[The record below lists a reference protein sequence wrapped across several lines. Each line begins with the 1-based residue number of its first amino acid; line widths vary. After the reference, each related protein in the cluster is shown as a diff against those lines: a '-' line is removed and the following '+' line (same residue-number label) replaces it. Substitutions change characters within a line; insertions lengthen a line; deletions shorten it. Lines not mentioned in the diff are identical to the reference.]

1 MIDNKLDDKILR
13 NVRKV
18 MKSKNISQRYLSAH
32 MGHSPQMVSYLL
44 NKERK
49 LNLGHVEA
57 MSKALDVEVFE
68 LVV

>member
-1 MIDNKLDDKILR
+1 MENKLDDKIIH
-13 NVRKV
+13 NVKRI
-18 MKSKNISQRYLSAH
+18 MKDKKINQRYISAY
-32 MGHSPQMVSYLL
+32 MGSSPQMVSFLL

-68 LVV
+68 LVI

>member
-1 MIDNKLDDKILR
+1 MENKLDDKIIH
-13 NVRKV
+13 NVKRI
-18 MKSKNISQRYLSAH
+18 MKDKKINQRYISAY
-32 MGHSPQMVSYLL
+32 MGNSPQMVSFLL

-68 LVV
+68 LVI

>member
-18 MKSKNISQRYLSAH
+18 MKDKKINQRYLSAC

-68 LVV
+68 LVI